1 MLTMNRSDCTGPE
14 LNIKLPAFAPDKRL
28 ASIEHICG
36 VLIKSR
42 FGLDRQYDLL
52 VNLTPDPQPDDCVFL
67 ENTPHGLYPSY
78 RYDHPSDTV
87 LNALEELLL
96 PRLLERVVKPKMAAA
111 ASARG
116 SPVANLPSHSPP
128 VPDRS

>member
-1 MLTMNRSDCTGPE
+1 MNRCTCTSPK
-14 LNIKLPAFAPDKRL
+14 LDIKLPAYKPDERL

-36 VLIKSR
+36 LLIKSR
-42 FGLDRQYDLL
+42 FGANRQYDLL
-52 VNLTPDPQPDDCVFL
+52 VNLTADPQPDDCVFL

-78 RYDHPSDTV
+78 RYDHPSDSV
-87 LNALEELLL
+87 LDALEELLL

-116 SPVANLPSHSPP
+116 SPVANLPSRSPP